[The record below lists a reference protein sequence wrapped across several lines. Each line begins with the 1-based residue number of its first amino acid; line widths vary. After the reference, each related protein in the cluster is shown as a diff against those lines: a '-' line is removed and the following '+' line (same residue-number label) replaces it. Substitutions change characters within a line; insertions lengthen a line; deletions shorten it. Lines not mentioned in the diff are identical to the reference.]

1 MGKLRLIIVLVCVC
15 LLVSVAAYSISSMN
29 LLGIESGGTDG
40 DSSTPSPTASSTP
53 TPTPSTSPSP
63 SPTTS
68 PSSGSAGT
76 DGTSTTPS
84 PTASSVYAENAE
96 DHEDSADYVWDSTSV
111 VNITL
116 NGNSIT
122 VNASGV
128 ATVDGS
134 KITITSAGTYR
145 ISGSL
150 TDGQIT
156 VDTDDEETIRLILN
170 GVNIRCSTS
179 SPIYILSAKKAIII
193 LEENTVNYV
202 ADSASYVLEAGE
214 DEPNAAIFSK
224 SDLTIFGSGSLNVNG
239 NYNDG
244 IASKDGL
251 IIKSGTI
258 TVNAVDD
265 GIRGKDYLVVKG
277 GAVALNVGGDGLKSD
292 NADDA
297 AKGYVSVENGVINIT
312 SDGDAVDAETDIII
326 SGGEISL
333 TSGGGSNSVIYSS
346 TSAKGLKANVSI
358 TIDAG
363 TITVNSADDAIN
375 SNEQVTING
384 GSFVISSGDDAF
396 HADSSLTING
406 GDITIAKSF
415 EGIESVIITI
425 NGGNIHIVSSDDGI
439 NGAGGN
445 DASGFTQGPDRGGG
459 RDQGGFT
466 NSGNCYLYINGGY
479 IVVDAAGDGIDVN
492 GAIVMTDG
500 YVIVNGPTS
509 NANGALDHVSFKIT
523 GGFLLAVGSSGMAQA
538 PGTSSTQY
546 SILLN
551 FRSSMSAG
559 TLINIQTSDGTVLF
573 SFKPTK
579 AYQSVV
585 FSSAALTKGST
596 YNVYYG
602 GSSTGTANDGL
613 YLSGTYTPGTKYT
626 TFTIS
631 SVTTTVYW

>member
-1 MGKLRLIIVLVCVC
+1 MGKLRLIIVLACVC
-15 LLVSVAAYSISSMN
+15 LLVSVTAYSISSMN
-29 LLGIESGGTDG
+29 LLGIESGGSDG
-40 DSSTPSPTASSTP
+40 DSSTPSPTSSSTP

-63 SPTTS
+63 S

-128 ATVDGS
+128 ATVDGG

-193 LEENTVNYV
+193 LEENTANYV

-277 GAVALNVGGDGLKSD
+277 GAVTLNVGGDGLKSD
-292 NADDA
+292 NADDS
-297 AKGYVSVENGVINIT
+297 AKGYISVENGVINIT

-445 DASGFTQGPDRGGG
+445 DASGFTQGPGRGGG

-479 IVVDAAGDGIDVN
+479 IVVDATGDGIDVN

-585 FSSAALTKGST
+585 FSSATLTKGST